1 MVKSSFISVNRDV
14 LGGPY
19 RLHCRGEVIFMKNL
33 IIKKMIKMLKLQMVI
48 NHYISLLQGVP
59 DGVMDTY
66 CWLHST
72 FTLPHLGVVEIDNVN
87 GVDQVDLINMSFLQR
102 S

>member
-1 MVKSSFISVNRDV
+1 MITIIAATLVILIITITMTTNIDAQGVPDGVMDSTSRVMLFIIFKSITITISVD
-14 LGGPY
+14 
-19 RLHCRGEVIFMKNL
+19 I
-33 IIKKMIKMLKLQMVI
+33 
-48 NHYISLLQGVP
+48 QGVP

-87 GVDQVDLINMSFLQR
+87 GVDQVFS
-102 S
+102 

>member
-1 MVKSSFISVNRDV
+1 
-14 LGGPY
+14 
-19 RLHCRGEVIFMKNL
+19 
-33 IIKKMIKMLKLQMVI
+33 MVI
-48 NHYISLLQGVP
+48 NLYISLLQGVP

-87 GVDQVDLINMSFLQR
+87 GVDQVDLINMSLLEK